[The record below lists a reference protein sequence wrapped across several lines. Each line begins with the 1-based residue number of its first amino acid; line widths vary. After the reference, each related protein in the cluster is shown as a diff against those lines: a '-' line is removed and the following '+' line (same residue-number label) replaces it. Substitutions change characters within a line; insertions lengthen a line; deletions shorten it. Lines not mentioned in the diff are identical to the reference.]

1 MPPEDPLNRRWPLVP
16 VLVLPLLATVCDD
29 LGEIVIV
36 PEFEMSFSFE
46 AGLGAWL
53 PGGLDLVDPP
63 VVWSASSSSLEA
75 SEGDRSV
82 RFDLDNLNGHAKIWI
97 FREFEVAP
105 HQRYDIDISIDLA
118 TTDASA
124 DAWQVIAGAHT
135 APPESSA
142 ELRFHDATAAAGS
155 DGGSLEWVTKQYTVQ
170 GQADEEGLLYII
182 AGVWGTGPGARTYYV
197 DDVRLVLTRR

>member
-1 MPPEDPLNRRWPLVP
+1 M
-16 VLVLPLLATVCDD
+16 LPLLATVCDK

-46 AGLGAWL
+46 SGFGAWMA
-53 PGGLDLVDPP
+53 GGLDLLDPP

-75 SEGDRSV
+75 SDGERSV
-82 RFDLDNLNGHAKIWI
+82 RFDLDNLNGQAKIWI

-105 HQRYDIDISIDLA
+105 GQRYDIAISFDLA
-118 TTDASA
+118 TADAST

-135 APPESSA
+135 APPETAA
-142 ELRFHDATAAAGS
+142 ELRVHDATAAPGS
-155 DGGSLEWVTKQYTVQ
+155 GGGSIEWVPKQYAVQ

-182 AGVWGTGPGARTYYV
+182 VGVWGTGSGARTYYV
-197 DDVRLVLTRR
+197 DDLRLVLTRR